1 MPHESDLTR
10 ILFVAFL
17 LAQLPFLAAQEA
29 ANPDSRAEE
38 LRERRR
44 QKLPESTLPKSPGIV
59 KMLLYME
66 GGGLYERVNISR
78 LKSALPGLF
87 V

>member
-1 MPHESDLTR
+1 MEVIYR
-10 ILFVAFL
+10 ILFVALL

-44 QKLPESTLPKSPGIV
+44 QNLPERTPPEEPRRSENASLHGRRGS
-59 KMLLYME
+59 L
-66 GGGLYERVNISR
+66 
-78 LKSALPGLF
+78 
-87 V
+87 